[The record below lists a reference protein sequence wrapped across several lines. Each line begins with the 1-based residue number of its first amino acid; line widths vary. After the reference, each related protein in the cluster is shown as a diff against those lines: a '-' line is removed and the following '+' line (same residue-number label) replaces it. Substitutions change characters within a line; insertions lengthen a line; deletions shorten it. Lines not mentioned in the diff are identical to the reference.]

1 MSHEMTEEED
11 PEQQLDEDSLP
22 QMELVENN
30 WSLVLMQTVNS
41 FRLNGIG
48 CDVMLLSEEGS
59 PLEAHSLILKAGSPY
74 FKQVRVSGVRSS
86 EGGVTLLQTVLSVGL
101 GLDQCE
107 YTVGGTLTY

>member
-22 QMELVENN
+22 QMELVENT
-30 WSLVLMQTVNS
+30 WSLVLMQTVNT

-48 CDVMLLSEEGS
+48 CDVMLVSEEGS

-74 FKQVRVSGVRSS
+74 FKQVQVPRAEYVR
-86 EGGVTLLQTVLSVGL
+86 LQVWPHSMHSYCQWWSISV
-101 GLDQCE
+101 E
-107 YTVGGTLTY
+107 AST

>member
-1 MSHEMTEEED
+1 MSHEATEEEE
-11 PEQQLDEDSLP
+11 PEQQLDEDFHP

-48 CDVMLLSEEGS
+48 CDVMLVSEEGS

-74 FKQVRVSGVRSS
+74 FKQVCVNRDCYRFFMVQSKGHQ
-86 EGGVTLLQTVLSVGL
+86 VTP
-101 GLDQCE
+101 C
-107 YTVGGTLTY
+107 